1 MKQCSEVKNNVLHEL
16 IRARQEYLL
25 DGRVDL
31 LDPRYRPNASHHPSA
46 TRHTTRAQRVT
57 PQARN
62 FLNRCSVFRL
72 IYKYTL
78 NGYFLYFVLCRCAI
92 IYEISNYYY
101 YCYYYCCS
109 LAYLWTHFSHSIASI
124 LVVNGDREF
133 TRLNPP
139 SCRVDVEWPSG

>member
-1 MKQCSEVKNNVLHEL
+1 M
-16 IRARQEYLL
+16 
-25 DGRVDL
+25 
-31 LDPRYRPNASHHPSA
+31 
-46 TRHTTRAQRVT
+46 TRAQRVT

-101 YCYYYCCS
+101 YCYNYCCS
-109 LAYLWTHFSHSIASI
+109 LAYFMDTFFPTQSRPFWLSMVIES
-124 LVVNGDREF
+124 LRD
-133 TRLNPP
+133 
-139 SCRVDVEWPSG
+139 

>member
-1 MKQCSEVKNNVLHEL
+1 MKITLLTCKYPAVRFALYTTTLERTIEL

-31 LDPRYRPNASHHPSA
+31 LDPRYRPNASLHPSA

-109 LAYLWTHFSHSIASI
+109 LAYFMDKFFPTQSRPFWLSMVIES
-124 LVVNGDREF
+124 
-133 TRLNPP
+133 
-139 SCRVDVEWPSG
+139 